1 MKLSKVISKIT
12 IALVLISMSVF
23 LFAGC
28 KSKDNSV
35 QASGKTQ
42 GRGNFDPAAMKTRYE
57 DALKGLVTDKTIT
70 QDQSDKVLV
79 AMTKSMPS
87 TGTKPTDKT
96 ATNKTATNKQANAGQ
111 GSGQNK
117 QRPNQLAELVTSK
130 VITQAQADIIT
141 EKLRGNFQQPK
152 TN

>member
-35 QASGKTQ
+35 QANGKTQ
-42 GRGNFDPAAMKTRYE
+42 GRGNFDPTAMKTRYE
-57 DALKGLVTDKTIT
+57 TALKGLVTDKTIT

-79 AMTKSMPS
+79 AMTKSIPS
-87 TGTKPTDKT
+87 AGTKPTDKT
-96 ATNKTATNKQANAGQ
+96 ATDKKTTPNKQN
-111 GSGQNK
+111 N

>member
-1 MKLSKVISKIT
+1 MKRSKIISNIT
-12 IALVLISMSVF
+12 IILVLLSMSVF

-28 KSKDNSV
+28 KSKDTSS
-35 QASGKTQ
+35 QANGKGQ

-57 DALKGLVTDKTIT
+57 EALKGLVTDKTIDQT
-70 QDQSDKVLV
+70 QADKVLE
-79 AMTKSMPS
+79 AMTKNIPNAGAK
-87 TGTKPTDKT
+87 GTSKDKT
-96 ATNKTATNKQANAGQ
+96 AKPADTKPGDGKQAG
-111 GSGQNK
+111 G

-141 EKLRGNFQQPK
+141 EKLRGNFQKPQ